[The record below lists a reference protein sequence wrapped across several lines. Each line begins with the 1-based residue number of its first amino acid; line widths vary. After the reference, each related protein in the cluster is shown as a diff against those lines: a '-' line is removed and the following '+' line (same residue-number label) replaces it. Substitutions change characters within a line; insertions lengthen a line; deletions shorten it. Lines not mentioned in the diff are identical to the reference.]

1 MNSAINFLADLAD
14 NVGYSAVNTAR
25 SALSGIVTLPDGSV
39 FGKHPLVK
47 RLLKGVFEEKP
58 SLPPYKDI
66 WDVNI
71 VLKHLKNMCSN
82 YDAISL
88 KDLTYKL
95 VMLLAILT
103 GQRCQ
108 TLHLLKIPHI
118 QITNDA
124 CVFYIVDLVKQS
136 KPGKHIPPITLQA
149 YTKDRSLCVVTCLRR
164 YLEVTQSLRHSSD
177 DGLFISYLKPH
188 KTVTRE
194 TLSRWLKSVLRDAG
208 IDVSIYGAHSTRA
221 ASTSVVCA
229 RGLPIEDI
237 MRSAGWS
244 SDRTF
249 AKFYKMPIDTAKFDD
264 TILSDAL

>member
-14 NVGYSAVNTAR
+14 NVDYSAVNTAR
-25 SALSGIVTLPDGSV
+25 SALSGIVTLPDESV
-39 FGKHPLVK
+39 FGKHSLVK
-47 RLLKGVFEEKP
+47 SLLKGVFEEKP
-58 SLPPYKDI
+58 SLPRYKDI
-66 WDVNI
+66 WDINI
-71 VLKHLKNMCSN
+71 VQKHLQNICSN

-88 KDLTYKL
+88 KDLTYKQ

-108 TLHLLKIPHI
+108 TLHLLKIPHTSI

-124 CVFYIVDLVKQS
+124 CVLYIVDLGVRECPPWCSFVGATVTVHQFFLYFTLVKQS

-194 TLSRWLKSVLRDAG
+194 TLSRWLK
-208 IDVSIYGAHSTRA
+208 DVSIFGAHSTRA
-221 ASTSVVCA
+221 APTSAVCA
-229 RGLPIEDI
+229 RGLPK
-237 MRSAGWS
+237 
-244 SDRTF
+244 T
-249 AKFYKMPIDTAKFDD
+249 
-264 TILSDAL
+264 